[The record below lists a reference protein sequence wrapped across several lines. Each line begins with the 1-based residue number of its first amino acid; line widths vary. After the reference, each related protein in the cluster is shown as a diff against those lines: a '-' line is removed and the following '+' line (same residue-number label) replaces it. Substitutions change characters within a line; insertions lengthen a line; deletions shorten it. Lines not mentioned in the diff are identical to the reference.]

1 MTRRA
6 LLHWR
11 TMPLA
16 LGWCMRLSGTI
27 KLLFR
32 LRRPIAIKPAGPST
46 SPPTK
51 DEPGKL
57 YPATDFPL
65 GQWGALGWQLMTG
78 ASSQLLPGPRDTSTT
93 FKAGC
98 FAPMMAEQVGRASRK
113 IHG

>member
-1 MTRRA
+1 
-6 LLHWR
+6 
-11 TMPLA
+11 
-16 LGWCMRLSGTI
+16 MRLSGIT
-27 KLLFR
+27 KPSCRQR
-32 LRRPIAIKPAGPST
+32 LPISIKPAGPST
-46 SPPTK
+46 SPPTE

-65 GQWGALGWQLMTG
+65 GPWGASGWQLMAG

-98 FAPMMAEQVGRASRK
+98 FAPMMAEKVGGASM